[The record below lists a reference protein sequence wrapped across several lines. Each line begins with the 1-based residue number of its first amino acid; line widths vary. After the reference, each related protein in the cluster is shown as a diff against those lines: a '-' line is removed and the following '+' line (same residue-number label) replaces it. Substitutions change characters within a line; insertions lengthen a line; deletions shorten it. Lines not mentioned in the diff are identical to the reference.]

1 MSEFEQP
8 CKYCDEP
15 KPMVRLTKDSGGKWD
30 VSEMKEGKRVP
41 HEHNNKK
48 KGGSGFG
55 SGSKKPP
62 ITVNINI
69 TVADSDTLKT
79 VLGLIKEVQG

>member
-1 MSEFEQP
+1 MSDSFEQP
-8 CKYCDEP
+8 CKFCDEP

-48 KGGSGFG
+48 KGSGNWP
-55 SGSKKPP
+55 KKPQ
-62 ITVNINI
+62 IQVNVNFDASNLSKDEIQSLLI
-69 TVADSDTLKT
+69 FLKE
-79 VLGLIKEVQG
+79 LQS

>member
-1 MSEFEQP
+1 MSDSFEQP
-8 CKYCDEP
+8 CKYCDDP
-15 KPMVRLTKDSGGKWD
+15 KPTAKLTKGDDGKWTAEENKD
-30 VSEMKEGKRVP
+30 GKWVA
-41 HEHNNKK
+41 HQHNNKK
-48 KGGSGFG
+48 QSSGNWP
-55 SGSKKPP
+55 KKPQ